1 MDVVHLETMWVT
13 ISVVLQSE
21 AVGCV
26 HGYCS
31 VVRAQLE
38 NIRNETRNGFA
49 LCLDGDCT
57 MVFLKRALL
66 LGDHEHFRSCSGAKG
81 AAGLKPCLKCENVL
95 SLGREA
101 RDHVD
106 IAESDT
112 SKMEEQSQNG
122 LSAIQN
128 LLESCITKKD
138 LAEKETMCGWN
149 LSALQNSFLN
159 SPELSSWA
167 NIHSVYF
174 DVMHQYWSCG
184 MIACELGLWYK
195 ALHNVHVTLDHIL
208 TWARLGW
215 KTVDGSRRPAALFH
229 AKLWRVDADFRG
241 DASACADALPL
252 CVAFGEEMLRTNYP
266 QLQPELDSLAA
277 LYSVVLK
284 IQEAKANVS
293 RVDNLQQIQRR
304 HMQKYIAAYSKEF

>member
-1 MDVVHLETMWVT
+1 
-13 ISVVLQSE
+13 
-21 AVGCV
+21 
-26 HGYCS
+26 
-31 VVRAQLE
+31 
-38 NIRNETRNGFA
+38 
-49 LCLDGDCT
+49 

-81 AAGLKPCLKCENVL
+81 AAGLKPCLKCDNVL

-112 SKMEEQSQNG
+112 SKIEEQSQNG

-174 DVMHQYWSCG
+174 DV
-184 MIACELGLWYK
+184 IASVLELWNDCL
-195 ALHNVHVTLDHIL
+195 
-208 TWARLGW
+208 
-215 KTVDGSRRPAALFH
+215 
-229 AKLWRVDADFRG
+229 
-241 DASACADALPL
+241 
-252 CVAFGEEMLRTNYP
+252 
-266 QLQPELDSLAA
+266 
-277 LYSVVLK
+277 
-284 IQEAKANVS
+284 
-293 RVDNLQQIQRR
+293 
-304 HMQKYIAAYSKEF
+304 